1 MDILEKIYKEQ
12 TNLAN
17 SGCGAKVPRKPIVKL
32 DNGKYKLSSRYKI
45 GTVKILGTQITL
57 NMERSSQKIYLEANT
72 LNGAYKDDLV
82 LVQIVFNPK
91 GKTKGKVLEI
101 LERKNSKILCY
112 VKDKELYSV
121 KESLFID
128 CNEVNNKTG
137 DIVLFEEGKII
148 SKFGN
153 IADPKIDEAISLYL
167 FNEYYRLDKFS
178 QEEFTPIDLNDR
190 VDLTHLDFVTIDPAS
205 AKDHDDAI
213 YFDKQTN
220 ELYVAIADVSSYVKP
235 NTPIDEDALK
245 RCFSIYLPNKV
256 LPMLPYSLSTDLCS
270 LVPNKIRP
278 AYVFKMKLNLEKAKV
293 IESSVFEAKIE
304 SKHKYSYE
312 YIDEVLKENN
322 PKDPNVIL
330 YKIST
335 KFRKKRLINGY
346 DFRSEEIRMEL
357 DNEQNL
363 QKIRVETSSPSHSLV
378 EECMLLANQEAAKK
392 LSSLGIFRVHEE
404 PSTAKIKKLIDDLH
418 QLGINAKL
426 KNNLHATIE
435 SIQKQAEHF
444 ELEAEVDELIIQSQQ
459 QAFYSSVKSKHF
471 GLGFANYSH
480 FTSPIRRY
488 SDLILHRILKSG
500 DIPKEIEDIC
510 QKVSTTEREIAQLV
524 WDYEDR
530 KYARA
535 LNKYTVKSSKKVF
548 TGVIVDM
555 ENKLVKLTDENYL
568 GARIEVENYSG
579 EKLFAQVKV
588 TILSS
593 DPLSKKVIGKII

>member
-12 TNLAN
+12 T
-17 SGCGAKVPRKPIVKL
+17 KPIVKL
-32 DNGKYKLSSRYKI
+32 NNGEYKLSSRYKI

-101 LERKNSKILCY
+101 LQRKNSSILCY
-112 VKDKELYSV
+112 VKEKELYSV

-128 CNEVNNKTG
+128 CNEVNNKNG
-137 DIVLFEEGKII
+137 DIVLFENGKIV

-153 IADPKIDEAISLYL
+153 INDPKVDEKISLYL
-167 FNEYYRLDKFS
+167 FNEYYRLDEFS
-178 QEEFTPIDLNDR
+178 QEEFHSIDLENR
-190 VDLTHLDFVTIDPAS
+190 IDLSHLEFSTIDPAS

-213 YFDKQTN
+213 YFDKEN
-220 ELYVAIADVSSYVKP
+220 SELYVAIADVSSYVKP
-235 NTPIDEDALK
+235 NTPIDEDAFK

-270 LVPNKIRP
+270 LVPHKIRP
-278 AYVFKMKLNLEKAKV
+278 AYVFKMKLDIEKAKV
-293 IESSVFEAKIE
+293 ISSEVFEAKIE

-312 YIDEVLKENN
+312 YIDEVLQQNN
-322 PKDPNVIL
+322 PEDPNVIL
-330 YKIST
+330 YEVT
-335 KFRKKRLINGY
+335 TRFRKKRLLNGY

-357 DNEQNL
+357 DENENMQGL
-363 QKIRVETSSPSHSLV
+363 RVETSSPSHSLV

-392 LSSLGIFRVHEE
+392 LQHLGIFRVHEE

-459 QAFYSSVKSKHF
+459 QAFYSSIKARHF

-500 DIPKEIEDIC
+500 DIPAEIEDIC

-535 LNKYTVKSSKKVF
+535 LAKTSQKSFS
-548 TGVIVDM
+548 GIVIDM
-555 ENKLVKLTDENYL
+555 ENKLVKLTDEGFL
-568 GARIEVENYSG
+568 GARVELENYSG
-579 EKLFAQVKV
+579 EKLFAKVKV
-588 TILSS
+588 SIISS
-593 DPLSKKVIGKII
+593 DPLSKKIIANLI